1 MYDDRK
7 YVVIYY
13 TDIDKIDFSEI
24 LESSIE
30 TVRRSVD
37 GILTFVKYEG
47 DMPSSVEALVNRS
60 QEFNHEQ
67 FLLVLASPD
76 WSVPDVQP
84 A

>member
-1 MYDDRK
+1 MYDNRK

-13 TDIDKIDFSEI
+13 NDIRQIDFSDI

-37 GILTFVKYEG
+37 GNLTFVKYEG
-47 DMPSSVEALVNRS
+47 DMPPSVEALTNKS
-60 QEFNHEQ
+60 QEFTHEQ

-76 WSVPDVQP
+76 WSMPDIQP
-84 A
+84 V

>member
-13 TDIDKIDFSEI
+13 SDINQIDFSEI

-30 TVRRSVD
+30 TVRRSID
-37 GILTFVKYEG
+37 GNLTFVIYEG
-47 DMPSSVEALVNRS
+47 DMPASVEALINRS
-60 QEFNHEQ
+60 PEFTHEQ

-76 WSVPDVQP
+76 WSIPDVQP
-84 A
+84 V